1 MSRGMEGT
9 RSWLVRM
16 TSSESR
22 TSLKALS
29 WSHTARYSQLPVRC
43 QLHDLPLHFETLP
56 AHPQTPP
63 RYFNIIYPIL
73 HTLPH
78 PLIPRIPIPLVQHSL
93 PTTFLKLL
101 DLG

>member
-63 RYFNIIYPIL
+63 RYFNIIYP
-73 HTLPH
+73 TRN
-78 PLIPRIPIPLVQHSL
+78 PLSSLLVPPIYIPLV
-93 PTTFLKLL
+93 
-101 DLG
+101 

>member
-43 QLHDLPLHFETLP
+43 QLHNLPLHLETLP

-63 RYFNIIYPIL
+63 RYFNIIYPTRNPLSSLLVPPIYI
-73 HTLPH
+73 TL
-78 PLIPRIPIPLVQHSL
+78 V
-93 PTTFLKLL
+93 
-101 DLG
+101 